1 MIVNI
6 SARHCRVAD
15 SVRRRA
21 EDRLRRMVRFEPRIG
36 SADVVFE
43 HDHGLYAVE
52 VRAFIS
58 GRSTVVAHAT
68 AADAR
73 AALDQ
78 VLSRL
83 GTRLRRQH
91 DRSRDHSA
99 RIPKSVDSFQK
110 GAVAR

>member
-1 MIVNI
+1 MLINV

-15 SVRRRA
+15 SIRRRA
-21 EDRLRRMVRFEPRIG
+21 EDRLRRMVRFEPRVD

-52 VRAFIS
+52 VRAFVT
-58 GRSTVVAHAT
+58 GRSTVIAHAA

-73 AALDQ
+73 SALDQ

-83 GTRLRRQH
+83 GTQLRRQR
-91 DRSRDHSA
+91 DRSREHSA
-99 RIPKSVDSFQK
+99 RIAKPFDSFQK
-110 GAVAR
+110 GVVAR